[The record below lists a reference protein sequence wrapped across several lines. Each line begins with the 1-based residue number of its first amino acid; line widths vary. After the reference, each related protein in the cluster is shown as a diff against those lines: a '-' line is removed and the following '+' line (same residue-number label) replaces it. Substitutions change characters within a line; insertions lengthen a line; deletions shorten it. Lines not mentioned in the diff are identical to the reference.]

1 MKIIQKS
8 KIVLLLSVVIFT
20 LTGCGISISDGY
32 DIGSNESQTTDEAIP
47 DADSSHEADYD
58 SEEEMNYCFR
68 NAERLDE
75 HYEKHG
81 IEMGYDSAENYEA
94 AANAVIHNPNALHKI
109 EAEDGDDIYYV
120 EETNDFVI
128 VSTDGYIR
136 TYFRPDRGIEYYN
149 KQ

>member
-8 KIVLLLSVVIFT
+8 KIMLLLSVVIFI
-20 LTGCGISISDGY
+20 LTGCSISISDGY
-32 DIGSNESQTTDEAIP
+32 DIGSDEPATTDEMIS
-47 DADSSHEADYD
+47 DADSSQETDYD
-58 SEEEMNYCFR
+58 SEDVDYCFR

-81 IEMGYDSAENYEA
+81 IEMGYDSAEDYES
-94 AANAVIHNPNALHKI
+94 AANAVIHNPEALHKI

-120 EETNDFVI
+120 EETNDLVI

>member
-8 KIVLLLSVVIFT
+8 KIMLLLSVVIFI
-20 LTGCGISISDGY
+20 LTGCSISISDGY
-32 DIGSNESQTTDEAIP
+32 DIGSDEPATTDEMIS
-47 DADSSHEADYD
+47 DADSSHETDYD
-58 SEEEMNYCFR
+58 SEDVDYCFR

-81 IEMGYDSAENYEA
+81 IEMGYDSAEDYES
-94 AANAVIHNPNALHKI
+94 AANAVIHNPEALHKI

-120 EETNDFVI
+120 EETNDLVI